1 MWFIVMSAVLLVIA
15 VAWSVEPFMPGNKKD
30 DAQMRLPLM
39 DQAMVADLAVAA
51 VSSGCSIPALLTSL
65 DSALSEEEEESCLKY
80 AAKSLAM
87 GGTWQE
93 AWQDVPS
100 RFRPLRDALEPAWV
114 DGAAATPLLER
125 TAAGLRAARVRRARE
140 SAAKLGAK
148 LVLPLGL
155 CFLPAF
161 ILLGVVPI
169 VVSAGIAILK

>member
-1 MWFIVMSAVLLVIA
+1 MWFIMMSAVLLVIA

-39 DQAMVADLAVAA
+39 DQAMAA

-65 DSALSEEEEESCLKY
+65 DSALSEEEEESCLEY